1 MENTEIEKTE
11 ETKEIIIGQFKPKR
25 KFLNFVSAVNGA
37 RIRFIRDIAFIKGE
51 KLSGVLEGIVFKV
64 TICDEGTI
72 NFEEVD
78 TNRSNPEQIKRL
90 IDDID
95 STDVTGYAQ
104 KFVVAGLEFTDVDG
118 GRCYL
123 EVEHKKP
130 INKLASLFDDEPK
143 LSDKGASLLD
153 DLFGDSD
160 DVEPIVLT
168 DKDIE
173 DVIEAIENPQEPN
186 EKLQNEAT
194 SYMEEQF
201 RKMNEDKVKE
211 LKKRIEDT
219 QAESIRLRRE
229 ISQSESKLKKTTED
243 LGVLETRLSSF
254 NEKETANGYV
264 FFVSDEQKPKET
276 GLTEENRAVADKIA
290 DILGLKKEA
299 LFKMLT
305 QGYYTIKIAEKDNL
319 TADEVEVKSEVMNKI
334 LLMVLSDKSGDA
346 KVSQVSSTEYEYRG
360 SFTWHQLVQ
369 KMISLGFEQDPQF
382 DKLCNSNSYKSL
394 EEEKND
400 DSTEI

>member
-1 MENTEIEKTE
+1 
-11 ETKEIIIGQFKPKR
+11 
-25 KFLNFVSAVNGA
+25 
-37 RIRFIRDIAFIKGE
+37 
-51 KLSGVLEGIVFKV
+51 
-64 TICDEGTI
+64 
-72 NFEEVD
+72 
-78 TNRSNPEQIKRL
+78 
-90 IDDID
+90 
-95 STDVTGYAQ
+95 
-104 KFVVAGLEFTDVDG
+104 
-118 GRCYL
+118 
-123 EVEHKKP
+123 
-130 INKLASLFDDEPK
+130 
-143 LSDKGASLLD
+143 
-153 DLFGDSD
+153 
-160 DVEPIVLT
+160 
-168 DKDIE
+168 
-173 DVIEAIENPQEPN
+173 
-186 EKLQNEAT
+186 
-194 SYMEEQF
+194 MEEQF

-219 QAESIRLRRE
+219 QAESIRLKRE

-243 LGVLETRLSSF
+243 LGVLESRLSSF
-254 NEKETANGYV
+254 NEKEPPNGYV

-305 QGYYTIKIAEKDNL
+305 QCYYTIKIAEKDNL

-360 SFTWHQLVQ
+360 SLTWHQLVQ

-382 DKLCNSNSYKSL
+382 DILCNSNSYKSL